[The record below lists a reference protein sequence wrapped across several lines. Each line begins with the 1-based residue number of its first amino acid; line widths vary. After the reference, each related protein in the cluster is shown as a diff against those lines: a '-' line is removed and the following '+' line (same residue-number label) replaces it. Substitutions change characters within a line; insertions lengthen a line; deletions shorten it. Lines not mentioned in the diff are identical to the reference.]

1 MRPYPPIAE
10 HGLIGD
16 LQTCALVS
24 SEGVL
29 NWFCAPRFDSP
40 SVFAGLLDHDHGGHF
55 AITADTPAAEG
66 GTESAAVV
74 TRQLYLADTAVL
86 ITRFL
91 TRDGVGEVVDF
102 MPVDDPHTAT
112 DRHRV
117 VRVLR
122 VVRGSVRF
130 ALECRPRFDYG
141 RAPTPSSWTA
151 RPHASRRRAPPP
163 TCTPSAASR
172 WRPTATTYGPR

>member
-29 NWFCAPRFDSP
+29 NWFCSPRFDSP
-40 SVFAGLLDHDHGGHF
+40 SVFAALLDHDRGGYF

-66 GTESAAVV
+66 GTESAGVV

-117 VRVLR
+117 LR
-122 VVRGSVRF
+122 VVRVPCASRWNAA
-130 ALECRPRFDYG
+130 ALRL
-141 RAPTPSSWTA
+141 RACPTPSSWTV
-151 RPHASRRRAPPP
+151 RPRASRRRAPPP
-163 TCTPSAASR
+163 TCTPSATSR
-172 WRPTATTYGPR
+172 WRPTGATYGPR